1 MHVNAGG
8 ARATPQSPLGR
19 WQGEEAVKGETVE
32 RAVGAVEKRASGTT
46 APRRLLHVL
55 AVDDDVS
62 FWGILV
68 DALPGADLEVVETG
82 EEALRLLRSGMHV
95 DVLVTSLDLPG
106 RYGGL
111 ALAHQARALRPTIRV
126 VYTSGYGDR
135 LPDGDFSAGEGR
147 LLHKPLSPVALG
159 AAVRSA
165 LADA

>member
-1 MHVNAGG
+1 MHVNA
-8 ARATPQSPLGR
+8 AAALRAPQSRVER
-19 WQGEEAVKGETVE
+19 WQEEEAVKAGTFG
-32 RAVGAVEKRASGTT
+32 RAVGAVEMRASGAS

-62 FWGILV
+62 FWDTLV
-68 DALPGADLEVVETG
+68 LALPGADLEIVETG

-111 ALAHQARALRPTIRV
+111 ALARQARALCPTIRV

-135 LPDGDFSAGEGR
+135 LPEGDFSAGEGR
-147 LLHKPLSPVALG
+147 LLHKPLSPVVLG
-159 AAVRSA
+159 AAVRSV

>member
-1 MHVNAGG
+1 M
-8 ARATPQSPLGR
+8 
-19 WQGEEAVKGETVE
+19 KGETVAP
-32 RAVGAVEKRASGTT
+32 AVGTVAKHASGAT
-46 APRRLLHVL
+46 ASHRLLHVL
-55 AVDDDVS
+55 AVDDDAL
-62 FWGILV
+62 FWNVLV
-68 DALPGADLEVVETG
+68 DALPGADLEIVETG

-111 ALAHQARALRPTIRV
+111 ALARQARALCPTLRV

-147 LLHKPLSPVALG
+147 LLQKPLSPAVLG